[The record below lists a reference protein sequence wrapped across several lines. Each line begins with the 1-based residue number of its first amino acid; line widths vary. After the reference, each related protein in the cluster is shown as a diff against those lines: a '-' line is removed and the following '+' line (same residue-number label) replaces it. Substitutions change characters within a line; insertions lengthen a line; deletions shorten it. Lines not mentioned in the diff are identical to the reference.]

1 MQRILIVDD
10 HPELRKLV
18 ALTLGA
24 GYAIREARNGI
35 EALEGCRDF
44 RPDVVLLD
52 IAMPGSVDGFAV
64 CREIRRDAAIADTR
78 VVMLSAHARTAD
90 LAAGRECGADAYLVK
105 PFSPL
110 ALMELVA
117 RLTGESDPPARRRAP
132 QEIRP

>member
-24 GYAIREARNGI
+24 GYEIREARDGI
-35 EALEGCRDF
+35 EALDRCRDF

-52 IAMPGSVDGFAV
+52 IAMPGSVDGYEV
-64 CREIRRDAAIADTR
+64 CREIRRDPMLAFTR
-78 VVMLSAHARTAD
+78 VVMLSAHACRAD
-90 LAAGRECGADAYLVK
+90 LAAGSECGADAYLVK

-117 RLTGESDPPARRRAP
+117 RLIDDLEPPARAAPERAAA
-132 QEIRP
+132 